1 MGEEVG
7 ERGEGRVGEI
17 RRDGGRWGGGRWG
30 GGAREVCKARME
42 EGGLVELDV
51 EGGGKVDRLYIGTS
65 FQYRSKQQQLLKRS
79 RREPKRRRV
88 HPRDPN

>member
-1 MGEEVG
+1 MG

-51 EGGGKVDRLYIGTS
+51 EGGGEG
-65 FQYRSKQQQLLKRS
+65 
-79 RREPKRRRV
+79 
-88 HPRDPN
+88 